1 VTPTPTSVDYAPTAV
16 LAATPASGPPPLS
29 VTADASSS
37 WDNDSTV
44 IASYQFVWG
53 DGLSSAPQA
62 SPTATHVYG
71 AYGSYRITVIVV
83 DTAGLSSTAITNVSV
98 RR

>member
-1 VTPTPTSVDYAPTAV
+1 
-16 LAATPASGPPPLS
+16 LN
-29 VTADASSS
+29 VTADASAS
-37 WDNDSTV
+37 WDNDSTG

-83 DTAGLSSTAITNVSV
+83 DAAGLSSTAITNVSV